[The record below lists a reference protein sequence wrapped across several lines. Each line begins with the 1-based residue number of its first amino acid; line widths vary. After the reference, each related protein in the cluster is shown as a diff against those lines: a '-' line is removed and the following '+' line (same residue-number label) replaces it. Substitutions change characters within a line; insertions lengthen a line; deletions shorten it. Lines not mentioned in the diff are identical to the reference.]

1 MTSSDHIRFTR
12 RSVLAVSASLAAELT
27 VPSALA
33 QTVGAPPARPRGQV
47 IAGLSQ
53 EPTIFHP
60 LMPMIEVDQ
69 GVWWNLFSTLWYVDP
84 AGRLVPDLA
93 REVPTPQN
101 GGISADGLTWKIK
114 LRKDAKWHDGQPF
127 TADDVKFTIEL
138 INNTAFRAR
147 TRVGHN
153 VVKDIR
159 VVAPDEIHW
168 KMDKVF
174 SPYVFFLAQTFMV
187 PKHILEKASDPN
199 SSPFNNSP
207 IGTGPFRWDKR
218 VPGDNIQLVAN
229 PTYHGKGPYLERIVF
244 KYIPDL
250 TVLYTQFRT
259 GQVDYLG
266 LAGILPN
273 FVKEAQGLKDRRV
286 VLSPAASVEHVAL
299 NQEFGPFR
307 DKAVREAMYMAINK
321 KAIIDVVYY
330 GIPIPTESFLPNLN
344 WAYKADLPAQTYD
357 PAKAN
362 ALLDAAGWKRGA
374 GGIRE
379 KAGVRLEFTNST
391 TVGNAAR
398 EQVQQLLMQ
407 DFKTIGAAMTINNL
421 PPAVIWGE
429 YWQKSKFQS
438 VIISVVFPTSGDPDV
453 TARFASDQIS
463 AKGGQG
469 YNTIQYQNPE
479 VDKLL
484 AEGTSQFDLAK
495 RKNVYGKIQSII
507 RNDYAILPLFQDLR
521 AEGLKAGLQGYSSNL
536 NVLSNCWNMRE
547 WYWAT

>member
-1 MTSSDHIRFTR
+1 MTSSDHLRFTR

-27 VPSALA
+27 VSSALA
-33 QTVGAPPARPRGQV
+33 QTGGAPPARPRGQV

-60 LMPMIEVDQ
+60 LMPLIEVDQ
-69 GVWWNLFSTLWYVDP
+69 GVHWNLFSTLWYVDP
-84 AGRLVPDLA
+84 AGHLVPDLA

-101 GGISADGLTWKIK
+101 GGIAADGLTWKIK

-147 TRVGHN
+147 SRVGHN

-174 SPYVFFLAQTFMV
+174 SPYVFLLAETFMV

-207 IGTGPFRWDKR
+207 VGTGPFRWDKR

-266 LAGILPN
+266 LQGVLPN
-273 FVKEAQGLKDRRV
+273 FVKEAQGLKDRRI
-286 VLSPAASVEHVAL
+286 VLSSSAMVEHVAL

-321 KAIIDVVYY
+321 KAIIDAIYY
-330 GIPIPTESFLPNLN
+330 GIHTPTESFLPNLN

-421 PPAVIWGE
+421 PPAVMWGE

-438 VIISVVFPTSGDPDV
+438 VIVGVGFPSGADPDV
-453 TARFASDQIS
+453 TKRFASDQIS

-469 YNTIQYQNPE
+469 SNVIQYQNPE

-495 RKNVYGKIQSII
+495 RKTVYGKIQSII
-507 RNDYAILPLFQDLR
+507 RNDYAILPLFQYVMV
-521 AEGLKAGLQGYSSNL
+521 EGLKAGLQGYSPNL
-536 NVLSNCWNMRE
+536 NMSSNCWNMRE

>member
-1 MTSSDHIRFTR
+1 
-12 RSVLAVSASLAAELT
+12 
-27 VPSALA
+27 
-33 QTVGAPPARPRGQV
+33 
-47 IAGLSQ
+47 
-53 EPTIFHP
+53 
-60 LMPMIEVDQ
+60 
-69 GVWWNLFSTLWYVDP
+69 
-84 AGRLVPDLA
+84 
-93 REVPTPQN
+93 
-101 GGISADGLTWKIK
+101 
-114 LRKDAKWHDGQPF
+114 
-127 TADDVKFTIEL
+127 
-138 INNTAFRAR
+138 
-147 TRVGHN
+147 
-153 VVKDIR
+153 
-159 VVAPDEIHW
+159 
-168 KMDKVF
+168 
-174 SPYVFFLAQTFMV
+174 
-187 PKHILEKASDPN
+187 
-199 SSPFNNSP
+199 
-207 IGTGPFRWDKR
+207 
-218 VPGDNIQLVAN
+218 
-229 PTYHGKGPYLERIVF
+229 
-244 KYIPDL
+244 
-250 TVLYTQFRT
+250 
-259 GQVDYLG
+259 
-266 LAGILPN
+266 
-273 FVKEAQGLKDRRV
+273 
-286 VLSPAASVEHVAL
+286 
-299 NQEFGPFR
+299 
-307 DKAVREAMYMAINK
+307 MAINK

>member
-47 IAGLSQ
+47 IVGISQ

-60 LMPMIEVDQ
+60 LMPLIEVDQ

-174 SPYVFFLAQTFMV
+174 SPYVFLLAQTFMV

-259 GQVDYLG
+259 GQVDHLG
-266 LAGILPN
+266 IQGILPN

-286 VLSPAASVEHVAL
+286 VLSSSSSVEYIAL

-307 DKAVREAMYMAINK
+307 DKAVREAMYMVINK
-321 KAIIDVVYY
+321 KAIIDAVYY
-330 GIPIPTESFLPNLN
+330 GLPTPTESFLPNLN

-429 YWQKSKFQS
+429 YWQQSKFQS

-453 TARFASDQIS
+453 TARFASDQIR

-521 AEGLKAGLQGYSSNL
+521 VEGLKAGLQGYSPNL